1 MPPDNDLEQ
10 ERKIA
15 FFSMEIAL
23 ESDIPT
29 YSGGL
34 GILAGDI
41 LKSAADLEVPII
53 GVTLVYNNGY
63 FYQMLDYDGV
73 QRECDIQWVYSGE
86 FERIEKMVKV
96 QVNGEDVNI
105 GAWRYDIIGHTGFIV
120 PVYLLETNVEGN
132 TQEQKDFT
140 RLLYDAT
147 QFQRIIQ
154 EKILGIG
161 GARMLNALGFDNIG
175 TYHMN
180 EGHSSFLVLEL
191 LKSAGGDMDKVR
203 RLCTFT
209 THTPVRAGHDIFEYD
224 LVDRVFR
231 EENREH
237 LRKWAGPKDLNMTL
251 FGMNSSG
258 YINAVSEKHRE
269 VASEMFPQHAIDHI
283 TNGVHLL
290 SWVHPE
296 LHNLYKKYLA
306 NINHDASL
314 LGNAQ
319 TINSTEL
326 YQIHEKIKLELLDY
340 EKSHSWVLLDEKLL
354 TIGFARR
361 ITGYKRPA
369 LLLHDLDRLGK
380 ICKGKAQIVMAGK
393 THPKDWEGKELIKR
407 IFSASKY
414 LWEKYRVSLV
424 FLNNYDIDLAKL
436 LVSGVDLW
444 LNTPKRYLEASGTSG
459 MKAAMNGV
467 PNFSV
472 LDGWWIEGHRYST
485 GLAGWSIGPGPTDST
500 AQNRSDETDAEEI
513 YDKLKNEIIP
523 MYYQDKHAWI
533 TRMKHAISLGAH
545 FNTHRVV
552 RQYAEKAWKLKSQER
567 WAQND
572 RE

>member
-1 MPPDNDLEQ
+1 M
-10 ERKIA
+10 
-15 FFSMEIAL
+15 
-23 ESDIPT
+23 
-29 YSGGL
+29 
-34 GILAGDI
+34 
-41 LKSAADLEVPII
+41 
-53 GVTLVYNNGY
+53 
-63 FYQMLDYDGV
+63 
-73 QRECDIQWVYSGE
+73 
-86 FERIEKMVKV
+86 
-96 QVNGEDVNI
+96 
-105 GAWRYDIIGHTGFIV
+105 
-120 PVYLLETNVEGN
+120 
-132 TQEQKDFT
+132 
-140 RLLYDAT
+140 
-147 QFQRIIQ
+147 
-154 EKILGIG
+154 
-161 GARMLNALGFDNIG
+161 
-175 TYHMN
+175 
-180 EGHSSFLVLEL
+180 
-191 LKSAGGDMDKVR
+191 
-203 RLCTFT
+203 
-209 THTPVRAGHDIFEYD
+209 
-224 LVDRVFR
+224 
-231 EENREH
+231 
-237 LRKWAGPKDLNMTL
+237 
-251 FGMNSSG
+251 
-258 YINAVSEKHRE
+258 
-269 VASEMFPQHAIDHI
+269 
-283 TNGVHLL
+283 
-290 SWVHPE
+290 
-296 LHNLYKKYLA
+296 
-306 NINHDASL
+306 
-314 LGNAQ
+314 
-319 TINSTEL
+319 
-326 YQIHEKIKLELLDY
+326 LDY

-444 LNTPKRYLEASGTSG
+444 LNTPRRYLEASGTSG

-572 RE
+572 LE